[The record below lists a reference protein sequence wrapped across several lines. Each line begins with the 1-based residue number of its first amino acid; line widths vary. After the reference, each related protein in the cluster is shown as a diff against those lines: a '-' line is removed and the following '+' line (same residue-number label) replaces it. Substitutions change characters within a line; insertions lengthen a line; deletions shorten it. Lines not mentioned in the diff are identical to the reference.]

1 MSFNLVRNSRVFFT
15 TNVNQFGIV
24 QTTGLL
30 PANTFELQVLDGF
43 SFSQNTQ
50 SETVTLNE
58 AGDTPV
64 RGQRSFNTSLD
75 PVDFS
80 FSTYLRPRL
89 DGGVV
94 TAEESVLW
102 NAVAGSAAIGSA
114 ALTGGVFVDITRA
127 NTSTALATISLMG
140 LTSTDLVVGGIYTV
154 GGITGTYADEW
165 TTPVRIVAID
175 LANDIIDVEYLTA
188 PSVAAGLTVTTAT
201 SFSLDTGAW
210 SSNAN
215 SAIAHFGNSNK
226 HQLQTFGMIFI
237 VDGISYAVD
246 NCAVDQAS
254 IDFGLDAIAMVA
266 WTGKGTQLRN
276 LAATTVT
283 TGATPTFTGGLTGTA
298 AGKNT
303 TAPYIANK
311 LSTMKLISNIGGIS
325 GTEYS
330 IAITGGNLTIANNLT
345 YLTPA
350 NLGIVNVPITYFTG
364 TRAIS
369 GNVTA
374 YLRGG
379 SGNPTSKLLGDM
391 LAASASATDPKFYI
405 QLEVG
410 GRTNPVRVELEMN
423 AAMLTIP
430 TVNVEQVI
438 STQINFTA
446 QGHTSA
452 FASAA
457 DYDISNTNELLVRY
471 YAA

>member
-15 TNVNQFGIV
+15 TNVNGFGVV
-24 QTTGLL
+24 QTTGLTDS
-30 PANTFELQVLDGF
+30 NTFELQVLDGF

-58 AGDTPV
+58 GGATPV

-80 FSTYLRPRL
+80 FSTYLRPRV
-89 DGGVV
+89 DGGLV

-102 NAVAGSAAIGSA
+102 NAVAGAGAIGSA
-114 ALTGGVFVDITRA
+114 TLTGGTFADITRLS
-127 NTSTALATISLMG
+127 TSAATAVITVTGITASN
-140 LTSTDLVVGGIYTV
+140 LVIGQVYTV
-154 GGITGTYADEW
+154 GGVTGTYADEW
-165 TTPVRIVAID
+165 NTPVRVTAID
-175 LANDIIDVEYLTA
+175 LGTDTITVEYLTA
-188 PSVAAGLTVTTAT
+188 PSVAAGLTVNTAT
-201 SFSLDTGAW
+201 GFSLDTGAW

-215 SAIAHFGNSNK
+215 SAIAHFGGSNK

-237 VDGISYAVD
+237 VDGVSYAVD
-246 NCAVDQAS
+246 NCALDQAS
-254 IDFGLDAIAMVA
+254 IDFGLDAIGMVA
-266 WTGKGTQLRN
+266 WTGKGTALRQ
-276 LAATTVT
+276 LAATTAT
-283 TGATPTFTGGLTGTA
+283 TGATPSFSGGLTGTA
-298 AGKNT
+298 KGKVT

-311 LSTMKLISNIGGIS
+311 LSTMKLISNIAGVS

-350 NLGIVNVPITYFTG
+350 NLGTVNTPITYFTG

-379 SGNPTSKLLGDM
+379 AGNPTSQLLSDM
-391 LAASASATDPKFYI
+391 LAASTSATDPKFYI

-410 GRTNPVRVELEMN
+410 GSTSPVRVELEMN

-446 QGHTSA
+446 QAHTSA
-452 FASAA
+452 YASTS
-457 DYDISNTNELLVRY
+457 DYDIANTNELLVRY

>member
-1 MSFNLVRNSRVFFT
+1 
-15 TNVNQFGIV
+15 
-24 QTTGLL
+24 
-30 PANTFELQVLDGF
+30 
-43 SFSQNTQ
+43 
-50 SETVTLNE
+50 
-58 AGDTPV
+58 
-64 RGQRSFNTSLD
+64 
-75 PVDFS
+75 
-80 FSTYLRPRL
+80 
-89 DGGVV
+89 
-94 TAEESVLW
+94 
-102 NAVAGSAAIGSA
+102 
-114 ALTGGVFVDITRA
+114 
-127 NTSTALATISLMG
+127 
-140 LTSTDLVVGGIYTV
+140 
-154 GGITGTYADEW
+154 
-165 TTPVRIVAID
+165 
-175 LANDIIDVEYLTA
+175 
-188 PSVAAGLTVTTAT
+188 
-201 SFSLDTGAW
+201 
-210 SSNAN
+210 
-215 SAIAHFGNSNK
+215 
-226 HQLQTFGMIFI
+226 
-237 VDGISYAVD
+237 
-246 NCAVDQAS
+246 
-254 IDFGLDAIAMVA
+254 MVA
-266 WTGKGTQLRN
+266 WIGKGTQLRN

-283 TGATPTFTGGLTGTA
+283 TGATPAFTGGLTGTA
-298 AGKNT
+298 TGKNT

-330 IAITGGNLTIANNLT
+330 IAITGGNLTVANNLT

-410 GRTNPVRVELEMN
+410 GRTNTVRVELEMN

-452 FASAA
+452 FASAS

>member
-15 TNVNQFGIV
+15 TNVNAFGVV

-58 AGDTPV
+58 AGATPV

-89 DGGVV
+89 DGGVI

-102 NAVAGSAAIGSA
+102 NAVAGSGAIGSA
-114 ALTGGVFVDITRA
+114 TLTGGTFADITRLT
-127 NTSTALATISLMG
+127 TSAAVAIITMTGLSATN
-140 LTSTDLVVGGIYTV
+140 LVVGQVYTV
-154 GGITGTYADEW
+154 GGITGAFADEW
-165 TTPVRIVAID
+165 NSPVRVTAID
-175 LANDIIDVEYLTA
+175 LGTDAITVEYLTA
-188 PSVAAGLTVTTAT
+188 PSVAAGLTVNTAT
-201 SFSLDTGAW
+201 GFSLDTGAW
-210 SSNAN
+210 SSNAT
-215 SAIAHFGNSNK
+215 SALAHFGGSNK

-246 NCAVDQAS
+246 NCALDQAS
-254 IDFGLDAIAMVA
+254 VDFGLDAIAMVA

-276 LAATTVT
+276 LATTTVT
-283 TGATPTFTGGLTGTA
+283 TGATPSFTGGLTGTA
-298 AGKNT
+298 TGKNT

-311 LSTMKLISNIGGIS
+311 LSTMKLISNIGGVS

-350 NLGIVNVPITYFTG
+350 NLGTVNVPITYFTG

-379 SGNPTSKLLGDM
+379 SGNPTSKLLADM
-391 LAASASATDPKFYI
+391 LLASSTATDPKFYI

-410 GRTNPVRVELEMN
+410 GSTSAVRVELEMN

-430 TVNVEQVI
+430 TVNVEQVV

-446 QGHTSA
+446 QGHTS
-452 FASAA
+452 SYSSSA
-457 DYDISNTNELLVRY
+457 DYDIGNTNELLVRY
-471 YAA
+471 YSA

>member
-15 TNVNQFGIV
+15 TNVNALGVV

-58 AGDTPV
+58 AGEAPV

-80 FSTYLRPRL
+80 FSTYLRPRV

-94 TAEESVLW
+94 TAEESILW
-102 NAVAGSAAIGSA
+102 NAVAGAGAIGSA
-114 ALTGGVFVDITRA
+114 TLTGGTFADITRA
-127 NTSTALATISLMG
+127 DTAASTAVITMTG
-140 LTSTDLVVGGIYTV
+140 LTATNLVVGQIYTV
-154 GGITGTYADEW
+154 GGVTGAFADEW
-165 TTPVRIVAID
+165 NSPVRVTAID
-175 LANDIIDVEYLTA
+175 LGTDAITVSYLTA
-188 PSVAAGLTVTTAT
+188 PSVAAGTTVSTAT
-201 SFSLDTGAW
+201 GFSLDTGAW
-210 SSNAN
+210 SSNAA
-215 SAIAHFGNSNK
+215 SALAHFGGSNK
-226 HQLQTFGMIFI
+226 HQLQTFGMVFV
-237 VDGISYAVD
+237 VDGVSYAVD
-246 NCAVDQAS
+246 NCALDQAS
-254 IDFGLDAIAMVA
+254 VDFGLDAIAMVA
-266 WTGKGTQLRN
+266 WTGKGTQLRQ

-283 TGATPTFTGGLTGTA
+283 AGATPTFSGGLTGTA
-298 AGKNT
+298 TGKNT
-303 TAPYIANK
+303 NAPYIANK

-350 NLGIVNVPITYFTG
+350 NLGTVNTPITYFTG

-379 SGNPTSKLLGDM
+379 AGNPTSKLLNDM
-391 LAASASATDPKFYI
+391 LAASATAVDPKFFI
-405 QLEVG
+405 QIEIG
-410 GRTNPVRVELEMN
+410 GSTNPIRVELEMN

-430 TVNVEQVI
+430 TVNVEQVV

-446 QGHTSA
+446 QGHTAA
-452 FASAA
+452 FASNA
-457 DYDISNTNELLVRY
+457 DYDIANTNELLVRY

>member
-15 TNVNQFGIV
+15 TNVNALGVV

-58 AGDTPV
+58 AGESPV

-80 FSTYLRPRL
+80 FSTYLRPRV

-94 TAEESVLW
+94 TAEESILW
-102 NAVAGSAAIGSA
+102 NAVAGAGAIGSA
-114 ALTGGVFVDITRA
+114 TLTGGTFADITRA
-127 NTSTALATISLMG
+127 DTAASTAVITITG
-140 LTSTDLVVGGIYTV
+140 LTATNLVVGQIYTV
-154 GGITGTYADEW
+154 GGVTGAFADEW
-165 TTPVRIVAID
+165 NSPVRVTAID
-175 LANDIIDVEYLTA
+175 LGTDAITVSYLTA
-188 PSVAAGLTVTTAT
+188 PSVAAGTTVSTAT
-201 SFSLDTGAW
+201 GFSLDTGAW
-210 SSNAN
+210 SSNAA
-215 SAIAHFGNSNK
+215 SALAHFGGSNK
-226 HQLQTFGMIFI
+226 HQLQTFGMVFV
-237 VDGISYAVD
+237 VDGVSYAVD
-246 NCAVDQAS
+246 NCALDQAS
-254 IDFGLDAIAMVA
+254 VDFGLDAIGMVA
-266 WTGKGTQLRN
+266 WTGKGTQLRQ

-283 TGATPTFTGGLTGTA
+283 AGATPTFSGGLTGTA
-298 AGKNT
+298 TGKNT

-350 NLGIVNVPITYFTG
+350 NLGTVNTPITYFTG

-379 SGNPTSKLLGDM
+379 AGNPTSKLLNDM
-391 LAASASATDPKFYI
+391 LAASATAVDPKFFI
-405 QLEVG
+405 QIEIG
-410 GRTNPVRVELEMN
+410 GSTSPIRVELEMN

-430 TVNVEQVI
+430 TVNVEQVV

-446 QGHTSA
+446 QGHTAA
-452 FASAA
+452 FASNA
-457 DYDISNTNELLVRY
+457 DYDIANTNELLVRY